1 MYKMR
6 IPPYYRKP
14 SWQRFFSGMAV
25 GAMLSWAL
33 FLYFNGEL
41 IEKNAKVIHEQKVK
55 IEDLEKDIKIWQ
67 DDYAE
72 LNKKNEEKL
81 TVQEVKVKITNDK
94 KYKLDALSIY
104 EIEEQMKGD
113 LNILLAKDLD
123 SVFKSFFK
131 CEDTLFQFHPFTFAP
146 YRDFMD
152 SLDLDFYLDSSLFL
166 RPHGF
171 RNFRYFPDTAWMDSF
186 LPDSL
191 FPDAYIPFFEV
202 PKFHFPQDFF
212 EKHHEW
218 MERFFEGFTFP
229 DDSLHRFH
237 PKWQQLH
244 RRQKKSAQGL
254 EI

>member
-1 MYKMR
+1 MR

-123 SVFKSFFK
+123 SVFKSRELVTKLIENKSFRVGDK
-131 CEDTLFQFHPFTFAP
+131 RYKLKIKSMVIYTSVTIQVELL
-146 YRDFMD
+146 
-152 SLDLDFYLDSSLFL
+152 LD
-166 RPHGF
+166 
-171 RNFRYFPDTAWMDSF
+171 
-186 LPDSL
+186 
-191 FPDAYIPFFEV
+191 
-202 PKFHFPQDFF
+202 
-212 EKHHEW
+212 
-218 MERFFEGFTFP
+218 
-229 DDSLHRFH
+229 
-237 PKWQQLH
+237 
-244 RRQKKSAQGL
+244 
-254 EI
+254 